1 MVWDRR
7 IIVIESNGFNSAQDS
22 LPEGTRKTS
31 RGNQR
36 QMGRDDGNDQR
47 RLNKQLATTKE
58 YLGDAAEFDIE
69 GQSLGRYLD
78 N

>member
-22 LPEGTRKTS
+22 SSDTRRTS

-47 RLNKQLATTKE
+47 RLNKQLETTKE

>member
-1 MVWDRR
+1 
-7 IIVIESNGFNSAQDS
+7 
-22 LPEGTRKTS
+22 
-31 RGNQR
+31 
-36 QMGRDDGNDQR
+36 MGRDDGNDQR
-47 RLNKQLATTKE
+47 RLNKQLETTKE